1 MKESIKR
8 IGSDKNNDFDKL
20 STYKRRKNDDFKVNT
35 SRLLVIVEERM
46 VSLDSIIDEYGEIE
60 RPVEKLHITTR
71 GRNKSYYIRADSSE
85 KKGTYINKKEM
96 RRVYA
101 LAQNTYDYTLCMNAK
116 GERKILK
123 RLYDHVSKYKDDKEK
138 MDSKFRNLISP
149 LYLEDMEYIEEWE
162 NVSYERKEI
171 ISDSEFYTIKGE
183 RVRSKSEVLIADAL
197 NRRGIAYHY
206 EYPIVVNGRTIRPD
220 FHCLKVSSRKE
231 VIYEHFGMMD
241 SPEYVTNVM
250 LKKNTYEAAGLKMG
264 EDYIFTMESASMP
277 LSTRAVE
284 RIIDRYLM

>member
-35 SRLLVIVEERM
+35 SRLLVILEERM

-149 LYLEDMEYIEEWE
+149 LYLEDKEYIEEWE

-206 EYPIVVNGRTIRPD
+206 EYPIVVNGRTIHPD

-250 LKKNTYEAAGLKMG
+250 LKINTYEAAGLKMG